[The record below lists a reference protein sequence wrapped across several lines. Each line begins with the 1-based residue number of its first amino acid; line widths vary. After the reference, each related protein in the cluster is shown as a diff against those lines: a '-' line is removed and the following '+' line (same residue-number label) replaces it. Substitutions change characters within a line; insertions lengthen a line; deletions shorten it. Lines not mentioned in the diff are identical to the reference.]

1 MKRSRYFPVVM
12 LLVLLSLVLM
22 GCKSDDDNDSDKDS
36 SSNATA
42 VAQVTLD
49 ISGSGTMVNIL
60 KAVEA
65 EFEAANPNTD
75 LNILEG
81 TGTSTAI
88 EGVFAGTLDV
98 VGASRQPRDTEVEQ
112 GLLYAPIGFSG
123 VAFIVHPDVEVE
135 GLASEQVVG
144 ILSGD
149 ITNWSAVGGQDLPIV
164 LYVRDE
170 EDSATGALRSSL
182 YGDAVFAATTTA
194 VLTSAGDMVTVVE
207 GTPGSFGFGTW
218 SGIVARGAE
227 VKPLK
232 LDGVLPHQTGYSITQ
247 PLGFGYLQVTQAD
260 VQPLLDW
267 FTSEQGQARLIE
279 LGVAVPQN

>member
-1 MKRSRYFPVVM
+1 MKRSRYLPVVM
-12 LLVLLSLVLM
+12 LLVLLSLVLI
-22 GCKSDDDNDSDKDS
+22 GCNADDDDKPGDDA
-36 SSNATA
+36 SSNADA
-42 VAQVTLD
+42 PAKVTLD
-49 ISGSGTMVNIL
+49 FSGSGTMVNIL

-75 LNILEG
+75 LNILDG
-81 TGTSTAI
+81 TGTSAAI

-98 VGASRQPRDTEVEQ
+98 VGASREPRDTELEQ
-112 GLLYAPIGFSG
+112 GLLYTPFGFSG
-123 VAFIVHPDVEVE
+123 VGFIVHPDVEVE

-144 ILSGD
+144 ILSGE
-149 ITNWSAVGGQDLPIV
+149 ITNWAEVGGQDLPIV

-170 EDSATGALRSSL
+170 EDSATGALRDL
-182 YGDAVFAATTTA
+182 LFGDAAFAETTTA

-218 SGIVARGAE
+218 SGIVARGAD

-232 LDGVLPHQTGYSITQ
+232 LNGVLPQEFGYAITQ
-247 PLGFGYLQVTQAD
+247 PLGFGYLQATQAD

-267 FTSEQGQARLIE
+267 FASEQGQTRLVE
-279 LGVAVPQN
+279 LGVVVLQN

>member
-1 MKRSRYFPVVM
+1 MKRSQYLPVVM
-12 LLVLLSLVLM
+12 LLVLLSLVLI
-22 GCKSDDDNDSDKDS
+22 GCKSDDDKDSDKDS

-42 VAQVTLD
+42 AAKVTLD

-65 EFEAANPNTD
+65 EFEGANPNTD
-75 LNILEG
+75 LNILDG
-81 TGTSTAI
+81 TGTTAAI

-98 VGASRQPRDTEVEQ
+98 VGASREPRETELEQ
-112 GLLYAPIGFSG
+112 GLLYTHIGFSG

-135 GLASEQVVG
+135 GLASQQVVA
-144 ILSGD
+144 ILSGE
-149 ITNWSAVGGQDLPIV
+149 ITNWSEVGGQDLPIV

-170 EDSATGALRSSL
+170 EDSSTGALRDSL
-182 YGDAVFAATTTA
+182 YGDAAFAETTTA
-194 VLTSAGDMVTVVE
+194 VMTSAGDMVTVVE

-218 SGIVARGAE
+218 SGIVARGAD

-232 LDGVLPHQTGYSITQ
+232 LDGVLPYEMGYSIPQ
-247 PLGFGYLQVTQAD
+247 PLGFGYLQAMQAD
-260 VQPLLDW
+260 VQPVLDW

-279 LGVAVPQN
+279 LGVAVLQN